1 MDITIAIDAM
11 GGDHGPHV
19 TIPAAL
25 KALESDSQ
33 LNIVLVGLSDAIEA
47 ELKVNRVSASPRLRV
62 HHASQVVT
70 MDESPQG
77 ALKNKKDSSMRVAI
91 NLVKNGEANA
101 CVSAGNTG
109 ALMAT
114 ARFVLK
120 TLPGIDRPA
129 IAGVFP
135 SQKGKTY
142 ILDLGANA
150 DCTAEQLLQFAV
162 MGSML
167 VSCVEHKENPTV
179 GLLNIGSEDIK
190 GNEVVKKTGE
200 LLRASHLNFYGNVEG
215 NDIFKGTTDLVVCD
229 GFVGNVALK
238 TSEGLAQMMGRF
250 LSQEF
255 KRNWLTKLMG
265 LACMPVLK
273 AFKKRMDP
281 RRYNGAS
288 FLGLRGI
295 VVKSHGGADSF
306 SFLNAIHTAV
316 EESRN
321 GVLKRIEQQ
330 LEIEHIQSQQ
340 IIPSQELSATNTD
353 KVITDNE

>member
-1 MDITIAIDAM
+1 MDITVAIDAM

-25 KALESDSQ
+25 KALEADAE
-33 LNIVLVGLSDAIEA
+33 LNIVLVGLSDAITA
-47 ELKVNRVSASPRLRV
+47 ELKSQKVSPGPRLRI
-62 HHASQVVT
+62 HHANEVVT
-70 MDESPQG
+70 MDESPQL

-91 NLVKNGEANA
+91 NLVKNGEAAA

-129 IAGVFP
+129 IAGIFP

-142 ILDLGANA
+142 VLDLGANA
-150 DCTAEQLLQFAV
+150 DSTPEQLLQFAV

-167 VSCVEHKENPTV
+167 VACVEHKERPTV

-190 GNEVVKKTGE
+190 GNEVVKQAAE
-200 LLRASHLNFYGNVEG
+200 LLRASHLNFYGNIEG

-238 TSEGLAQMMGRF
+238 ASEGVAQMMGRF
-250 LSQEF
+250 LMQEF

-265 LACMPVLK
+265 LVSLPVLK
-273 AFKKRMDP
+273 AFKKRLDP
-281 RRYNGAS
+281 REYNGAS

-295 VVKSHGGADSF
+295 VVKSHGGADSLA
-306 SFLNAIHTAV
+306 FLTAIHTAV
-316 EESRN
+316 EEARS
-321 GVLKRIEQQ
+321 GVLRRITEQ
-330 LEIEHIQSQQ
+330 LEIEHIQTQQ
-340 IIPSQELSATNTD
+340 VVTANINNPSSD
-353 KVITDNE
+353 KE